1 VVVIYAIFKN
11 YGTASY
17 GKYSTS
23 GWIACQLFLQQD
35 ELLVGEFMAA
45 EPAALS
51 FSFLGTLKQKMP
63 SSVISSFGVKG
74 RAGPG
79 SS

>member
-1 VVVIYAIFKN
+1 MEQQVTGNTQHPGGSLVN
-11 YGTASY
+11 YFFSRMN
-17 GKYSTS
+17 
-23 GWIACQLFLQQD
+23 F
-35 ELLVGEFMAA
+35 LVGEFMAA

-79 SS
+79 SSGVCRTLV